1 MIAGNGKLGNMN
13 LTKRRKIF
21 EAFQTNNSAP
31 TTELKYSSHFELL
44 VAVMLSAQMTDKGVN
59 KATDKLFPVANTPH
73 AILELGLEKLMVY
86 LRSINYYRAK
96 SRHILQTC
104 EILINK
110 YNGEVPSTRA
120 ELESL
125 PGVGRKTANVILSVA
140 FNQPTIAVDTH
151 IFRVSNR
158 TKLAPGKTPREVEDK
173 LEKLTPKEYLQNAH
187 HWLVLHGRYV
197 CIARQPKCQTCIIR
211 HYCEYEDKNL

>member
-1 MIAGNGKLGNMN
+1 MDLA
-13 LTKRRKIF
+13 KRRKIF
-21 EAFQTNNSAP
+21 KAFEAHNPVP
-31 TTELKYSSHFELL
+31 TTELRYSSDFELL

-59 KATDKLFPVANTPH
+59 KTTAKLFPIANTPQ
-73 AILELGLEKLMVY
+73 AILELGQDNLMAY

-104 EILINK
+104 EILIDK
-110 YNGEVPSTRA
+110 YQGKVPSTREA
-120 ELESL
+120 LESL

-140 FNQPTIAVDTH
+140 FNHPTIAVDTH

-158 TKLAPGKTPREVEDK
+158 TKLAPGKTPRAVEDK
-173 LEKLTPKEYLQNAH
+173 LEKQVPKEYLSNAH

-197 CIARQPKCQTCIIR
+197 CVARQPKCQTCIILR
-211 HYCEYEDKNL
+211 YCEYEDKNL